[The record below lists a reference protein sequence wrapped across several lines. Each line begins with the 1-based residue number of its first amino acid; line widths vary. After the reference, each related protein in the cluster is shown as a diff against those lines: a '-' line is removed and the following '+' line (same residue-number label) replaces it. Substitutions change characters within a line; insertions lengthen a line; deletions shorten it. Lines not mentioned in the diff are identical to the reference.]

1 MRSGL
6 LLLLLVAFALAKTEK
21 EKKAEEEAKESNAVD
36 DADGDH
42 NENENENG
50 GEKSKREA
58 SPNPPKTDFSNGE
71 FFEPRTTQ
79 NYIYSMVYV
88 FIIPQFIDHSSQ
100 INSFS
105 IFRLRHRHQLG

>member
-1 MRSGL
+1 LSFHLFLPPISFNFGFVFPQFAIIFPDYFKKFCDSEGRMRSGL
-6 LLLLLVAFALAKTEK
+6 LLLLLVAFALAKTE
-21 EKKAEEEAKESNAVD
+21 KAEEEAKESNAVD

-71 FFEPRTTQ
+71 F
-79 NYIYSMVYV
+79 
-88 FIIPQFIDHSSQ
+88 
-100 INSFS
+100 
-105 IFRLRHRHQLG
+105 